1 MTIFVL
7 LAIALLASALFT
19 ITAKHPVYSVI
30 GLLLNF
36 LALAA
41 LYLSLSAEF
50 LALIQILVYSGAI
63 LVLFVFVIALLS
75 SGVKPFDSGPNKL
88 PRIGMPAIVTAL
100 VAFGALVWGAVQVPF
115 TPSVG
120 PTQPNGPPGA
130 ADVFG
135 SVADFGRALFGP
147 YLLPFEMTALV
158 LVIAIVGVIMLASD
172 AAPAKT
178 RGHHVKRPRRVRE
191 PITKTK
197 AKVG

>member
-1 MTIFVL
+1 VIVFFAL
-7 LAIALLASALFT
+7 SIALIASALFT

-30 GLLLNF
+30 GLLMNF
-36 LALAA
+36 LALAT

-63 LVLFVFVIALLS
+63 LVLFIFVIALLS
-75 SGVKPFDSGPNKL
+75 SGVKPFDIGPNKL
-88 PRIGMPAIVTAL
+88 PLIGMPAVVTAL
-100 VAFGALVWGAVQVPF
+100 VAFGALVWGAIQVPF

-120 PTQPNGPPGA
+120 ATTPAGPPGT

-158 LVIAIVGVIMLASD
+158 LVIAIIGVIMLAGD

-178 RGHHVKRPRRVRE
+178 RHHVKRPQRKRE
-191 PITKTK
+191 AITKVKT
-197 AKVG
+197 G